1 MGEKVMGSWRET
13 GLKIEAVGAGAA
25 TEVPV

>member
-1 MGEKVMGSWRET
+1 MEEKVMGSWRDT

-25 TEVPV
+25 TEVPI

>member
-13 GLKIEAVGAGAA
+13 SLKIEAVGAGAT
-25 TEVPV
+25 TEVPI

>member
-1 MGEKVMGSWRET
+1 MGEEVMGSWRET

-25 TEVPV
+25 TEVPI